1 MPELFLGDLS
11 QRKLFDILKPLLMSK
26 KTGRLTFKGKEK
38 GEMQLETGN
47 IVHAKTQ
54 DLSGENA
61 FFMIMSWKAGRV
73 DFEPNILP
81 KERTIPIPSEQLLLN
96 WSSRKMEWEGVQ
108 ETIPSTQSVL
118 PNQPVL
124 PNQSVF
130 RLCLQ
135 KNGDSK
141 TVSLDQWNV
150 LALSNG
156 MRNVSEIAKILNWD
170 ALKVSRVIYQLVQTG
185 LMEQGDE
192 QKPVKKKLVRESFF
206 SVIENEMKKVMGAV
220 SPFVID
226 DKLVE
231 LGERKDSFPQD
242 RFLFFIEA
250 LGDEIPN
257 DLKRREFKKSVMESL
272 SLEK

>member
-38 GEMQLETGN
+38 GEMQLEMGN

-96 WSSRKMEWEGVQ
+96 WSSRKMEWEDVQ
-108 ETIPSTQSVL
+108 ETIPSDQSVL

-170 ALKVSRVIYQLVQTG
+170 ELKVSRVIHQLVQTG

-220 SPFVID
+220 SPFVIE

>member
-11 QRKLFDILKPLLMSK
+11 QIKLFDILKPLLMSK

-38 GEMQLETGN
+38 GEIQLEMGN

-54 DLSGENA
+54 DFSGEQA
-61 FFMIMSWKAGRV
+61 FFLIMSWKAGRV

-81 KERTIPIPSEQLLLN
+81 KEKTIPIPSEQLLLN
-96 WSSRKMEWEGVQ
+96 WSSRKKEVEEVQ
-108 ETIPSTQSVL
+108 EITPS
-118 PNQPVL
+118 NQFVF

-130 RLCLQ
+130 RLSLQ

-141 TVSLDQWNV
+141 TVSADQWNV

-156 MRNVSEIAKILNWD
+156 FRNISEIAKILNWD
-170 ALKVSRVIYQLVQTG
+170 ELKISRVINQLVQTG
-185 LMEQGDE
+185 LMEQGEE
-192 QKPVKKKLVRESFF
+192 QKPVKKKLVRENLF
-206 SVIENEMKKVMGAV
+206 SVVENELKKVMGAV

-231 LGERKDSFPQD
+231 LGEKKDSFPQD
-242 RFLFFIEA
+242 RFLSFIEA

>member
-38 GEMQLETGN
+38 GEMQLEMGN

-96 WSSRKMEWEGVQ
+96 WSSRKMEWEDVQ
-108 ETIPSTQSVL
+108 ETVPSNQSVL

-130 RLCLQ
+130 RLSLQ
-135 KNGDSK
+135 KNGDSR
-141 TVSLDQWNV
+141 TVSADQWNV

-170 ALKVSRVIYQLVQTG
+170 ELKVSRVIYQLVQTG
-185 LMEQGDE
+185 LMEKGDE

-220 SPFVID
+220 SPFVIE

>member
-38 GEMQLETGN
+38 GEMQLEMGN

-96 WSSRKMEWEGVQ
+96 WSSKKMEWEDIQ
-108 ETIPSTQSVL
+108 ETIPSNQSVL
-118 PNQPVL
+118 PKE
-124 PNQSVF
+124 SVF
-130 RLCLQ
+130 RISLQ
-135 KNGDSK
+135 KNGGSK
-141 TVSLDQWNV
+141 TVSADQWNV

-156 MRNVSEIAKILNWD
+156 MRNVSEVAKILNWD
-170 ALKVSRVIYQLVQTG
+170 ELKVSKVIYQLVQTG

-220 SPFVID
+220 SPFVIE

>member
-1 MPELFLGDLS
+1 
-11 QRKLFDILKPLLMSK
+11 
-26 KTGRLTFKGKEK
+26 
-38 GEMQLETGN
+38 
-47 IVHAKTQ
+47 
-54 DLSGENA
+54 
-61 FFMIMSWKAGRV
+61 MIMSWKAGRV
-73 DFEPNILP
+73 DFEPNIPP

-96 WSSRKMEWEGVQ
+96 WSSRKIELEDVQ
-108 ETIPSTQSVL
+108 ETLPSEQAVF
-118 PNQPVL
+118 

-130 RLCLQ
+130 RLSLQ

-141 TVSLDQWNV
+141 MVSGDQWNV

-156 MRNVSEIAKILNWD
+156 MRNISEIAKILNWD
-170 ALKVSRVIYQLVQTG
+170 ESKVSRVIYQLVKTG

-192 QKPVKKKLVRESFF
+192 QKPVKKKLVRESLF
-206 SVIENEMKKVMGAV
+206 SVIENELKKVMGAV

-226 DKLVE
+226 DKLGE
-231 LGERKDSFPQD
+231 LGERKESFPQE